1 MCYFGSMTAPLLDRL
16 QEKVL
21 QAASELTAVKKER
34 DRLLAEVQL
43 MQEESRRARKLLRQ
57 HGELLEERKKTQAK
71 LERLLEKLNGLKV

>member
-1 MCYFGSMTAPLLDRL
+1 MTAPLLDRL

-71 LERLLEKLNGLKV
+71 LERLLEKLNSLKV

>member
-1 MCYFGSMTAPLLDRL
+1 MTAPLLDRL

-21 QAASELTAVKKER
+21 QAASELVSVKKER

-57 HGELLEERKKTQAK
+57 YGELLEERKRTQAK
-71 LERLLEKLNGLKV
+71 LERLLEKLNNLKI